1 VAQEFTGTPGR
12 YVTLADTLRS
22 FKGLVDGLYDT
33 IPEQAFYM
41 AGSIDEVLE
50 RAKKL

>member
-1 VAQEFTGTPGR
+1 
-12 YVTLADTLRS
+12 LADTLRS
-22 FKGLVDGLYDT
+22 FKGLVDGQYDA